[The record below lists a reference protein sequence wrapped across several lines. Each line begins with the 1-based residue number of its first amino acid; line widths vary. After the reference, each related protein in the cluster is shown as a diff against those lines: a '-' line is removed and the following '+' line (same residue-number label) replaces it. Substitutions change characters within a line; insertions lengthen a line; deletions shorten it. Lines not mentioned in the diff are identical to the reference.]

1 MRLQQRYIT
10 FWIYVLSINQKDV
23 LEQNHQVQMMRQIY
37 SRAQSVW
44 VWLGEADETTNSN
57 MAMQFLATR
66 EALDETN
73 FHPKRV

>member
-1 MRLQQRYIT
+1 
-10 FWIYVLSINQKDV
+10 
-23 LEQNHQVQMMRQIY
+23 MMRQIY